1 MTKSKNLLECS
12 EIPAV
17 LSKVSRTDLDLCLQ
31 SVSISLSFYYSD
43 FTLLNYF
50 MDIIQKE
57 SAISVK
63 QATIGTVFTEKL
75 PTAILV
81 CMEG

>member
-1 MTKSKNLLECS
+1 MVSKLM
-12 EIPAV
+12 
-17 LSKVSRTDLDLCLQ
+17 
-31 SVSISLSFYYSD
+31 SISLSFYYGY
-43 FTLLNYF
+43 FTLLNDF

-81 CMEG
+81 CMER

>member
-1 MTKSKNLLECS
+1 M
-12 EIPAV
+12 
-17 LSKVSRTDLDLCLQ
+17 
-31 SVSISLSFYYSD
+31 SISLSFYYGY

-81 CMEG
+81 CMER

>member
-1 MTKSKNLLECS
+1 M
-12 EIPAV
+12 P
-17 LSKVSRTDLDLCLQ
+17 
-31 SVSISLSFYYSD
+31 ISLSFYYSY

-75 PTAILV
+75 PKTIFV
-81 CMEG
+81 CMER